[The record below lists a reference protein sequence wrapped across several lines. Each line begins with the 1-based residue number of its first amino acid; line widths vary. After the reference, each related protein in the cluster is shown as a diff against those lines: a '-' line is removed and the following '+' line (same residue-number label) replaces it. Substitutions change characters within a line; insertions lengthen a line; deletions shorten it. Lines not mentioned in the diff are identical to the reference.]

1 MKPRL
6 ETAGKLRPT
15 LLRLAIFAA
24 AMLAPAAASA
34 ATATAT
40 ATASISVTVPRHLSL
55 GMTSGM
61 NFGAVVPNGG
71 PGEVKLSPTGELQ
84 GTNVDL
90 IGGGT
95 GTPASFALSGGS
107 NQAYSIS
114 LPDNVTLATGI
125 TSLEMTA
132 FTHDAGPS
140 PTMDSTGSHGFNVG
154 ATLLVNGSHSG
165 GADSGDS
172 GAPNPHINVMVS
184 YN

>member
-1 MKPRL
+1 MRPRL

-24 AMLAPAAASA
+24 AVLAPAAASA

-40 ATASISVTVPRHLSL
+40 AYISVTVPRLLSV

-61 NFGAVVPNGG
+61 SFGTVVLNGG
-71 PGEVKLSPTGELQ
+71 PGEVKLSPNGERQ

-90 IGGGT
+90 IGGDT

-107 NQAYSIS
+107 DQVYSIS
-114 LPDNVTLATGI
+114 LPDNVTFATGT

-154 ATLLVNGSHSG
+154 ATLRVNGSRSG
-165 GADSGDS
+165 GADSGDF
-172 GAPNPHINVMVS
+172 GAPNPTINVVVS

>member
-1 MKPRL
+1 MRPRL
-6 ETAGKLRPT
+6 ETAGKLRPA
-15 LLRLAIFAA
+15 LSWLAIFAA
-24 AMLAPAAASA
+24 AVLAPAAASA
-34 ATATAT
+34 ATARAY
-40 ATASISVTVPRHLSL
+40 ISVVVPQHLSV

-61 NFGAVVPNGG
+61 SFGTVVPNGG
-71 PGEVKLSPTGELQ
+71 PGEVKLSPNGERQ

-90 IGGGT
+90 IGGDT

-114 LPDNVTLATGI
+114 LPDTVTIATGT

-154 ATLLVNGSHSG
+154 ATLLVNGSRSG

-172 GAPNPHINVMVS
+172 GAPNPTINVVVS

>member
-1 MKPRL
+1 MKPRI
-6 ETAGKLRPT
+6 ETVKPLRPT

-24 AMLAPAAASA
+24 AVLAPAAASA

-40 ATASISVTVPRHLSL
+40 AYISVTVPRLLSV

-71 PGEVKLSPTGELQ
+71 PGEVKLSPNGELR

-107 NQAYSIS
+107 NQAYAIS
-114 LPDNVTLATGI
+114 LPDNATIANGPTGLRI
-125 TSLEMTA
+125 TA
-132 FTHDAGPS
+132 FTHDAGALPRLNG
-140 PTMDSTGSHGFNVG
+140 DGSHGFNVG
-154 ATLLVNGSHSG
+154 ATLQIEQG
-165 GADSGDS
+165 GNADANSADS
-172 GAPNPHINVMVS
+172 GAPNPNINVVIS

>member
-1 MKPRL
+1 MRPRL
-6 ETAGKLRPT
+6 ETAKALRPA
-15 LLRLAIFAA
+15 LLWLAIFAA
-24 AMLAPAAASA
+24 AVRAPAAASA
-34 ATATAT
+34 ATATAY
-40 ATASISVTVPRHLSL
+40 ISVTVPRYLSV

-71 PGEVKLSPTGELQ
+71 AGEVKLSPDGERQ

-90 IGGGT
+90 VGGGT

-125 TSLEMTA
+125 ASLEMTA

-165 GADSGDS
+165 GANSGDS
-172 GAPNPHINVMVS
+172 GAPNPTINVVIS

>member
-1 MKPRL
+1 MTPRL

-15 LLRLAIFAA
+15 LLRLVIFAA
-24 AMLAPAAASA
+24 AVLAPAAASA
-34 ATATAT
+34 ATATAY
-40 ATASISVTVPRHLSL
+40 ISVVVPRHLSV

-61 NFGAVVPNGG
+61 KFGAVVPNGG
-71 PGEVKLSPTGELQ
+71 PGEVKLSPTGELR

-140 PTMDSTGSHGFNVG
+140 PTMDGTGSHGFNVG
-154 ATLLVNGSHSG
+154 ATLRVNGSHSG

-172 GAPNPHINVMVS
+172 GAPNPNINVVIS